1 MAEAKS
7 KLLVAKTKAMEM
19 KAKVMQDVTPAQMR
33 ADRKAM
39 YEMVCKQ
46 VRPPNLPSH
55 LGGGAWC
62 EVSVRSRPT
71 CAASPPCSV
80 ILSPNSKLPEQTRC
94 NCWAL
99 LGLPSTAV
107 CVVCVLLRRAQH
119 TLRTP
124 Q

>member
-55 LGGGAWC
+55 LGGGPGVTWHA
-62 EVSVRSRPT
+62 PT